1 METLKSIGVLPL
13 GHRVRILR
21 AFEETQEG
29 LLRLPPGLSS
39 SDREFT
45 YGDLSIEYDGD
56 LVSVEQYTRNK
67 LKDLISTRGAD
78 LHSFTNGS
86 FVDFINYG
94 QSKWK
99 MSPLFYIGEVT
110 KSCLHLVISAM
121 SSSCCPVRNFLEFAI
136 DRVLHWFKVAEA
148 VFAPNT
154 TIEWSDTE
162 ERKNV

>member
-1 METLKSIGVLPL
+1 MENLKSIGVLPL

-29 LLRLPPGLSS
+29 LLRLPPGLNS

-94 QSKWK
+94 QSK
-99 MSPLFYIGEVT
+99 
-110 KSCLHLVISAM
+110 
-121 SSSCCPVRNFLEFAI
+121 
-136 DRVLHWFKVAEA
+136 
-148 VFAPNT
+148 
-154 TIEWSDTE
+154 
-162 ERKNV
+162 